1 MITFKAVVLKHQKR
15 QDGTFNVKVR
25 VTFRGQS
32 KYIATN
38 IVCGQSDLTRTCKI
52 KNGTIQTRCDEL
64 IADMRRAVAD
74 LSSLEMEYRDIE
86 YVVAKIRESHKKG
99 DFRLDFFQFGEEYI
113 LTKSESTRRAYS
125 CALNTFERF
134 LGKRSID
141 INQITKTMLVEFMAA
156 VDQEKK
162 MYYDRSKGVTVEGKS
177 EKIAK
182 GASTRH
188 VMKLAHIYNAAK
200 DKYNDEDSDL
210 IFIPRSPFAG
220 LKLTFPK
227 TENQQKPLTPELMQ
241 EIISYQTQDPSLRK
255 ALDMFVL
262 SFLLMGA
269 NLADLHEAK
278 VFDGNVWIYNRK
290 KTRSRRDDNAEMR
303 VEVPDQAAKYVAGL
317 KTGRRS
323 KYWLSSLHEY
333 SSDAEDMTRFVN
345 KELKRWCKI
354 NKGSENL
361 IKWQKLYNEE
371 YFTFYASR
379 KTWATVA
386 RRAKIEKAI
395 VDECIAH
402 KGDYAMTDIY
412 AERNWTQINEANR
425 KVIDL
430 FVWD

>member
-1 MITFKAVVLKHQKR
+1 MITFKPVVLQHQKR

-25 VTFRGQS
+25 VTFRGKS

-38 IVCGQSDLTRTCKI
+38 IVCSPADLTRSCKI
-52 KNGTIQTRCDEL
+52 KNGTIQTRCNE
-64 IADMRRAVAD
+64 IVGDMRKAVAD
-74 LSSLEMEYRDIE
+74 LSSLELEYKDID
-86 YVVAKIRESHKKG
+86 YIVAKIKESHKKG

-113 LTKSESTRRAYS
+113 KTKTESTRRAYS

-141 INQITKTMLVEFMAA
+141 INQITKTMLVEFMAV

-162 MYYDRSKGVTVEGKS
+162 MHFDRSKGMLVEGKT
-177 EKIAK
+177 EKISK

-188 VMKLAHIYNAAK
+188 VMKLAHIFNAAK

-227 TENQQKPLTPELMQ
+227 TENEQKPLTPELMQ
-241 EIISYQTQDPSLRK
+241 EIISYKTEDRSIRK

-278 VFDGNVWIYNRK
+278 VFEGNVWIYNRK
-290 KTRSRRDDNAEMR
+290 KTRGRRNDNAEMR
-303 VEVPDQAAKYVAGL
+303 VQIPEQAGKYVAGL

-323 KYWLSSLHEY
+323 SYWLPALHEY
-333 SSDAEDMTRFVN
+333 SSNAEDMTRFVN
-345 KELKRWCKI
+345 KELKRWCRI
-354 NKGSENL
+354 NKDSENL

-379 KTWATVA
+379 KTWATTA
-386 RRAKIEKAI
+386 RRAKIEKSL

-402 KGDYAMTDIY
+402 KGDFAMTDIY
-412 AERNWTQINEANR
+412 AERNWTQINEANS
-425 KVIDL
+425 KVIAM